1 MLTQELNCTLLDYKI
16 KYLNMALAMQ
26 IYKAT
31 SLYNTEVGFVF
42 IRGIPFLFHIAV
54 KHTDPV

>member
-1 MLTQELNCTLLDYKI
+1 MLDYKI